1 VSGFSSQVKTAVKN
15 EKTRRNP
22 MKHLAY
28 LLIIILLFCSAN
40 PTEGCTIVMV
50 AKGKIVLA
58 GNNEDWK
65 NPKTK
70 IWFIP
75 ASNGQYGRVCVG
87 FDNMFAQGGM
97 NDQGLFID
105 ANALGPTGWEP
116 IEGNPT
122 FPGPLMDR
130 ILAECATVEDAIVFF
145 NNYNI
150 PGLAR
155 ARFPIADRTGAS
167 IVVEYAKGKVQYV
180 RKTGVYQIATNFV
193 ITKVEGENY
202 PCTRY
207 RIADKMLKNA
217 DDVSLD
223 LVRAVLSATH
233 QEGQYPTVYSNI
245 CDLRNGL
252 LYLYNF
258 HNFEEVVQF
267 NLEEELK
274 KGRKIYD
281 IPSFFS
287 VKTHVAYAFDRERII
302 PASEELI
309 KVVERQGVEKA
320 VERFHKMKP
329 QFRKIYRYDVSEEE
343 INTLGYM
350 LLRDDKTEE
359 AIEIFKLNVSEHP
372 KAWNVYDSLGE
383 AYMKQ
388 GEKELAIENYQKSLE
403 LNPNNENGK
412 DMLKK
417 LGVKK

>member
-1 VSGFSSQVKTAVKN
+1 
-15 EKTRRNP
+15 

-28 LLIIILLFCSAN
+28 FLIIILFFCSAN

-75 ASNGQYGRVCVG
+75 AANGEYGRVCVG
-87 FDNMFAQGGM
+87 FDDMYAQGGM

-105 ANALGPTGWEP
+105 ANALAPTGWEP
-116 IEGNPT
+116 IEGKPT
-122 FPGPLMDR
+122 FRGSLDK
-130 ILAECATVEDAIVFF
+130 ILAECATVEDAIAFCDK
-145 NNYNI
+145 YNF

-167 IVVEYAKGKVQYV
+167 VVIEYGQGKVQYV
-180 RKTGVYQIATNFV
+180 RKTGDYQIATNFV
-193 ITKVEGENY
+193 ITNVKGENY

-207 RIADKMLKNA
+207 KIADKMLKNA

-223 LVRAVLSATH
+223 LVRAALSATH
-233 QEGQYPTVYSNI
+233 QENQYPTVYSNI
-245 CDLRNGL
+245 CDLKNGM

-267 NLEEELK
+267 NLQEELK
-274 KGRKIYD
+274 KGRKTYD
-281 IPSFFS
+281 IPSLFS
-287 VKTHVAYAFDRERII
+287 VKTHMAYVFAGQRTI
-302 PASEELI
+302 PASEELSRVI
-309 KVVERQGVEKA
+309 ERQGVEKA
-320 VERFHKMKP
+320 VERFHKMKT
-329 QFRKIYRYDVSEEE
+329 QFRKIYRFDISEQE

-383 AYMKQ
+383 AYMKK
-388 GEKELAIENYQKSLE
+388 GENELAIENYQKSLE
-403 LNPNNENGK
+403 LNPSNENGK

>member
-1 VSGFSSQVKTAVKN
+1 
-15 EKTRRNP
+15 

-28 LLIIILLFCSAN
+28 FLVIILFFCPGN

-50 AKGKIVLA
+50 ANGKIVLA

-65 NPKTK
+65 NPITK

-75 ASNGQYGRVCVG
+75 ASNGEYGRVCVG
-87 FDNMFAQGGM
+87 FDDMFAQGGM

-105 ANALGPTGWEP
+105 ANALGPTGWKP
-116 IEGNPT
+116 VEGKPT
-122 FPGPLMDR
+122 FQGELLDS
-130 ILAECATVEDAIVFF
+130 ILAQCATVEDAIVLCDK
-145 NNYNI
+145 YNI

-155 ARFPIADRTGAS
+155 ARFPIADRRGAS
-167 IVVEYAKGKVQYV
+167 AVVEYGQGKVQYV

-193 ITKVEGENY
+193 ISNVKGEDY

-217 DDVSLD
+217 DDISVD

-245 CDLRNGL
+245 CDLKNGI

-267 NLEEELK
+267 NLGAELE

-287 VKTHVAYAFDRERII
+287 VKTHVAYVFDRERTI
-302 PASEELI
+302 PASEELFR
-309 KVVERQGVEKA
+309 VVESQGVEKA
-320 VERFHKMKP
+320 VERFHSMKSL
-329 QFRKIYRYDVSEEE
+329 FRTIYRYDVSEQE
-343 INTLGYM
+343 INALGYM
-350 LLRDDKTEE
+350 LLRGDKTDE
-359 AIEIFKLNVSEHP
+359 AVEIFKLNISEHP
-372 KAWNVYDSLGE
+372 KSWNGYDSLGE
-383 AYMKQ
+383 AYMKE
-388 GEKELAIENYQKSLE
+388 GKKELAIENYRKSLE

-417 LGVKK
+417 LGAASSAATRGS